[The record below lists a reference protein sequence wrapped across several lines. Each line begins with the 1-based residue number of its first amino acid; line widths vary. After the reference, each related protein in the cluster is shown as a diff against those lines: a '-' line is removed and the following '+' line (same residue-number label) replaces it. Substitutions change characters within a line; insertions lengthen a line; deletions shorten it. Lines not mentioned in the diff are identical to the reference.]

1 MPMKTLGLL
10 AVGWVA
16 GLASTGCAGHKA
28 AAPAPA
34 STGTAQGT
42 PIHPPATDAEQ
53 VQAYDLHRSGKPDVW
68 VYSVTSQDASGKSTE
83 RRVRKEADLNGDG
96 KVDIVYWF
104 DADGQVTRE
113 TMDLDFDG
121 KVDDTLFFEKG
132 KKVRSEKDLDGDG
145 RVDTWSYYDGSEK
158 LVRKE
163 RDVKGTGKVDY
174 WEYWEAGV
182 IDRIG
187 EDLDGDG
194 QVDRWTK
201 GGEAAATK

>member
-1 MPMKTLGLL
+1 MSMKTLG
-10 AVGWVA
+10 WVLTFA
-16 GLASTGCAGHKA
+16 GLWLAAGCAHGSA
-28 AAPAPA
+28 PAQGAAPTGVGSDIHQPA
-34 STGTAQGT
+34 FGEE
-42 PIHPPATDAEQ
+42 H
-53 VQAYDLHRSGKPDVW
+53 VQTYDLHRTGKPDVW
-68 VYSVTSQDASGKSTE
+68 VYSVTTQDASGRPVE

-96 KVDIVYWF
+96 RVDVVYFF
-104 DADGQVTRE
+104 DADGQVTKE
-113 TMDLDFDG
+113 TLDLDYDG
-121 KVDDTLFFEKG
+121 KVDDTLYFEKG

-145 RVDTWSYYDGSEK
+145 RVDTWSYYDGNEK

-174 WEYWEAGV
+174 WEYWENGA

-201 GGEAAATK
+201 GSDAPATAGK

>member
-1 MPMKTLGLL
+1 MKTLGLAL
-10 AVGWVA
+10 VAVA
-16 GLASTGCAGHKA
+16 GLVSAGCAGNKA
-28 AAPAPA
+28 AATSSSGTSA
-34 STGTAQGT
+34 STAT
-42 PIHPPATDAEQ
+42 PIHPPTADTEQ

-68 VYSVTSQDASGKSTE
+68 VYSVTGQDASGKPIQ

-96 KVDIVYWF
+96 KVDIVYYF
-104 DADGQVTRE
+104 DAEGQVTKE
-113 TMDLDFDG
+113 TLDLDFDG

-145 RVDTWSYYDGSEK
+145 RVDTWSFYDANEK

-174 WEYWEAGV
+174 WEYWEAGA

-201 GGEAAATK
+201 GSEAATATEKK

>member
-1 MPMKTLGLL
+1 MKTLGLAL
-10 AVGWVA
+10 AVAVA
-16 GLASTGCAGHKA
+16 GVVSTGCAGHKA
-28 AAPAPA
+28 AAATPA
-34 STGTAQGT
+34 STAPQGTA
-42 PIHPPATDAEQ
+42 IHPPTTDTEQ

-68 VYSVTSQDASGKSTE
+68 VYSVTVQDASGKPVQQ
-83 RRVRKEADLNGDG
+83 RVRKEADLNGDG

-104 DADGQVTRE
+104 DAEGQVTKE

-145 RVDTWSYYDGSEK
+145 RVDTWSYYDGNEK

-163 RDVKGTGKVDY
+163 RDMKGTGKVDY

-201 GGEAAATK
+201 GAEATAAGK